1 MDELVYADLARA
13 VRSRSIL
20 ISAKQA
26 HKEKVEEIKQRRKQ
40 LLMRATELTDSSP
53 AMDQIHREI
62 DIIDKQE
69 FELHRKFKKT
79 IQEAEDEINRITLG
93 MVERRFGPNW
103 NSDSVV

>member
-20 ISAKQA
+20 IAAKRE
-26 HKEKVEEIKQRRKQ
+26 HKEKVDEIKDRRKQ
-40 LLMRATELTDSSP
+40 LLMRATEFTDNSP

-62 DIIDKQE
+62 DLLDKQE

-79 IQEAEDEINRITLG
+79 LHETDDEINRIVLG
-93 MVERRFGPNW
+93 MVERRFGPDW
-103 NSDSVV
+103 NSDSAI

>member
-20 ISAKQA
+20 IAAKQA
-26 HKEKVEEIKQRRKQ
+26 HKEKIDEIKERRKQ
-40 LLMRATELTDSSP
+40 LLMRATEFTDNSP

-62 DIIDKQE
+62 DILDKQE

-79 IQEAEDEINRITLG
+79 IQETENEINRITLG
-93 MVERRFGPNW
+93 MVERRFGPDW
-103 NSDSVV
+103 NNDSVI